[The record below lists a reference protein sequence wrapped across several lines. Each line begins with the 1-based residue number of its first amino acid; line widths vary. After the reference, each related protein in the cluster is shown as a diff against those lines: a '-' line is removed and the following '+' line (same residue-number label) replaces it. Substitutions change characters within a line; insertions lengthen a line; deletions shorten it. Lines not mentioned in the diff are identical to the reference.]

1 MAGERTGVRLRL
13 RNAALDLYSERG
25 FDKTTAAE
33 IAALAGVTERS
44 YFRHFADKREVLF
57 DGEAAME
64 ASLVD
69 AVANAP
75 AGLPPLPALLEAFL
89 SVVPLFESDRALK
102 ERRHRVISATPEL
115 RERELAKVAH
125 LTAAVTAAL
134 EQRDVPGSIASL
146 AAFCGIAVLLRAR
159 LEWLAGSPRG
169 YPALF
174 TEAFADLASLFDL
187 GDEQQLPWRFRQ
199 PPRDAT

>member
-1 MAGERTGVRLRL
+1 MAGERKGVRLRL

-25 FDKTTAAE
+25 FDRTTAAE

-64 ASLVD
+64 AALAD
-69 AVANAP
+69 AMANAP

-89 SVVPLFESDRALK
+89 SVVPMFESERALK
-102 ERRHRVISATPEL
+102 ERRHRVISATPAL
-115 RERELAKVAH
+115 RERELAKMAH
-125 LTAAVTAAL
+125 LTDTITAAL
-134 EQRDVPGSIASL
+134 ERREVPTAIASL
-146 AAFCGIAVLLRAR
+146 AASCGIAVLIRTR

-169 YPALF
+169 YPALL
-174 TEAFADLASLFDL
+174 TEAFADLASLFDR
-187 GDEQQLPWRFRQ
+187 GDK
-199 PPRDAT
+199 